1 MNTEFFIAK
10 RLTFEKESKS
20 SFSRPII
27 KIALVGIALGLAV
40 MLVAVAVVTGF
51 KKEIRNKVIGFGSD
65 IQIVNYDANFSYE
78 TVPISK
84 NQNFYPGIDTI
95 PGIKHIEVFAT
106 KPGIIKTK
114 TDIEGVIVKGV
125 GSDFDWSFFDKNMV
139 AGKSFRVN
147 DSTTSNDVVISKYLA
162 SLLRLKVGDEFA
174 MFFIDL
180 ENRPRMRRFKVSG
193 IYETS
198 LEEFDKQFILADIK
212 HIQKLNGWTN
222 DQISGFEISIDD
234 FSKIDYYTYEVREIA
249 GMHFLNDGTK
259 LKVISIRQRYPQ
271 IFDWLGLLDMNV
283 WVLLILML
291 IVAGFNMVSG
301 LLILILDRTNMIGVL
316 KAVGSNN
323 NFIRKIFLYQSGFLI
338 IKGMLWGNVIGI
350 GICLIQYYFEPLKL
364 NQASYFINYVPINFN
379 IFYFILINIG
389 SMIITLLMLIL
400 PSLVIARISP
410 AKSIRFE

>member
-27 KIALVGIALGLAV
+27 KIALIGIALGLAV
-40 MLVAVAVVTGF
+40 MLVSVAVVTGF

-65 IQIVNYDANFSYE
+65 IQIVNFDANFSYE
-78 TVPISK
+78 TIPISK
-84 NQNFYPGIDTI
+84 NQDFYPGIDTI

-125 GSDFDWSFFDKNMV
+125 GSDFDWSFFDKNLV

-147 DSTTSNDVVISKYLA
+147 DSITSNDVVISKYLA
-162 SLLRLKVGDEFA
+162 SLLRLKIGDEFA

-222 DQISGFEISIDD
+222 DQISGFEVLIND
-234 FSKIDYYTYEVREIA
+234 FNKIDYYTYLVREIA
-249 GMHFLNDGTK
+249 GMHFLNNGTK
-259 LKVISIRQRYPQ
+259 LKVIS
-271 IFDWLGLLDMNV
+271 V
-283 WVLLILML
+283 
-291 IVAGFNMVSG
+291 
-301 LLILILDRTNMIGVL
+301 TL
-316 KAVGSNN
+316 KFSTGWDYW
-323 NFIRKIFLYQSGFLI
+323 I
-338 IKGMLWGNVIGI
+338 
-350 GICLIQYYFEPLKL
+350 
-364 NQASYFINYVPINFN
+364 
-379 IFYFILINIG
+379 
-389 SMIITLLMLIL
+389 
-400 PSLVIARISP
+400 
-410 AKSIRFE
+410 

>member
-10 RLTFEKESKS
+10 RLTFEKESKN

-27 KIALVGIALGLAV
+27 KIALIGIALGLAV
-40 MLVAVAVVTGF
+40 MLVSVAVVTGF

-65 IQIVNYDANFSYE
+65 IQIVNFDANLSYE
-78 TVPISK
+78 TIPISK
-84 NQNFYPGIDTI
+84 NQDFYPSIDTI
-95 PGIKHIEVFAT
+95 AGIRHIEVFAT

-125 GSDFDWSFFDKNMV
+125 GSDFDWSFFNKNLV

-147 DSTTSNDVVISKYLA
+147 DSVTSNDVVISKYLA

-212 HIQKLNGWTN
+212 HIQKLNGWN
-222 DQISGFEISIDD
+222 KNQISGFEISINDYN
-234 FSKIDYYTYEVREIA
+234 KIDYYTYLVREIA
-249 GMHFLNDGTK
+249 GLHFLDNGTQ
-259 LKVISIRQRYPQ
+259 LKVISIKQRYPQ

-301 LLILILDRTNMIGVL
+301 LLILILDRTNMIGTL
-316 KAVGSNN
+316 KSIGSNN

-338 IKGMLWGNVIGI
+338 LKGMLWGNIIGI

-400 PSLVIARISP
+400 PSLVIAKISP